1 MEKLTI
7 AEIKHLFTTGQITES
22 MIDKLK
28 RDERK
33 GVQKLV
39 KAYETNKAK
48 EKALKEKFAQM
59 CRYENKH
66 YSNGLRFIAG
76 VDEAGRGPLA
86 GPVVAAA
93 VILPKDFQ
101 LLGLNDSKQLTEATR
116 NEFFRMIKHQ
126 AVTYGLSVVDNETID
141 RLNIHEAVKL
151 AMHRAITQ
159 LEPMPEHILIDA
171 VNIDDLPCSS
181 EVIKKG
187 DANSISIAAASI
199 LAKVTRDQIMKDLH
213 KTYPLYGF
221 DSNNGYGTKHH
232 VNMLQKYGPTPY
244 HRKSF
249 APVRHAL
256 LTKEVS
262 FDGGFSNN

>member
-1 MEKLTI
+1 
-7 AEIKHLFTTGQITES
+7 
-22 MIDKLK
+22 
-28 RDERK
+28 
-33 GVQKLV
+33 
-39 KAYETNKAK
+39 
-48 EKALKEKFAQM
+48 
-59 CRYENKH
+59 
-66 YSNGLRFIAG
+66 
-76 VDEAGRGPLA
+76 
-86 GPVVAAA
+86 
-93 VILPKDFQ
+93 
-101 LLGLNDSKQLTEATR
+101 
-116 NEFFRMIKHQ
+116 
-126 AVTYGLSVVDNETID
+126 
-141 RLNIHEAVKL
+141 NIHEAVKL

-213 KTYPLYGF
+213 KTYPLYDF

-232 VNMLQKYGPTPY
+232 VNMPQQYGPTPY

-262 FDGGFSNN
+262 FDGGFSNNCKSADQLACSSQFSAPRPGRQRACAKIISPSTG